1 MKKII
6 FASHHLMAQGLKD
19 TVQYVMP
26 QLDQIET
33 ICAYMDNQPVE
44 QQFKDALGNINEQDE
59 FLIFTDMLGGSV
71 NQEAIKYLSYPNV
84 YLITGMSLPIVLS
97 VILTVNSC
105 EKIDES
111 MIRNALE
118 DAKGQTVY
126 VNDTLKNVGVDEDDE

>member
-59 FLIFTDMLGGSV
+59 YLIFTDMLGGSV

-118 DAKGQTVY
+118 DAKGQIVY